1 MAVPNGGSSG
11 GGSGGGGG
19 IIPGPGPGSGI
30 MGSAG
35 MASNSPAFSWYDYAT
50 QSPRDPRT
58 IVQSISFM
66 DQTGAIQPATFLR
79 STTWLEA
86 ATWVNPPMDVTP
98 RTTFLPSVSPL
109 FPMDFQASEIA
120 AQFTAQRAMTVLN
133 GQYPI
138 AVQKEIVLKAGMQFA
153 NTFALDFIGTA
164 TSTDIQ
170 FSFLHNSLTSGDFTS
185 GASGTIPVFAFPS
198 TTTYGGITK
207 QMTVTLLRPGRFAV
221 ALRIKDNSG
230 NYSLFEMDWLVF

>member
-1 MAVPNGGSSG
+1 MATPNGGSSG
-11 GGSGGGGG
+11 GGSGGG
-19 IIPGPGPGSGI
+19 IIPGPGPGI

-66 DQTGAIQPATFLR
+66 DQTGATQLATFLR
-79 STTWLEA
+79 STTWLQA
-86 ATWVNPPMDVTP
+86 ATWVAPPMDVTP
-98 RTTFLPSVSPL
+98 RTTFVPTINAP
-109 FPMDFQASEIA
+109 FGNDFQAQELA
-120 AQFTAQRAMTVLN
+120 AQWNAQRAMTVLN
-133 GQYPI
+133 AQYPI
-138 AVQKEIVLKAGMQFA
+138 AVQKEIILRAGMQFA
-153 NTFALDFIGTA
+153 NLFALDFTGGA

-170 FSFLHNSLTSGDFTS
+170 FSFLQNSLTSGDFTS

-198 TTTYGGITK
+198 ATYGGTSRV
-207 QMTVTLLRPGRFAV
+207 MTVTLLRPGRYAV
-221 ALRIKDNSG
+221 ALRIKDNTG